1 MFGNGCLVPQ
11 GDTKM
16 ETAGCDDAGV
26 QDERLVEF
34 LRSFADKETVFV
46 TAGYGVLETETG
58 ECSDSGQC
66 RVRIEDGTLS
76 EEDAQRILGYLDAL
90 KIEDAL
96 PRFSAFEDD
105 RNEMYVLKDGAWE
118 LHKGEIGEKVLYLHC
133 EFYSGIKDCRL

>member
-66 RVRIEDGTLS
+66 RVRIEYGTLS

-90 KIEDAL
+90 EIKDAL
-96 PRFSAFEDD
+96 PPFPASEYDW
-105 RNEMYVLKDGAWE
+105 NETYILKGGTWE
-118 LHKGEIGEKVLYLHC
+118 LNKGEMGEKAFYLRC
-133 EFYSGIKDCRL
+133 EFFSGIKDCRL